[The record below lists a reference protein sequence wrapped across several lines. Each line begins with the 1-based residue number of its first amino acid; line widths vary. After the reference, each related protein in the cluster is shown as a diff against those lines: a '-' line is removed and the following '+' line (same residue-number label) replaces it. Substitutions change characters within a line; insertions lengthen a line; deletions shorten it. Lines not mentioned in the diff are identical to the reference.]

1 MKMKRWLAG
10 SAIAL
15 ASAGLVSL
23 AAMQQSGSAAGAEAV
38 PKHMIT
44 YMDWGRSDR
53 DWGLPGVDPHQ
64 VAPWATWVM
73 AKPRDASA
81 VASAGMKT
89 MFYSN
94 PNRVAPKDAMYKDDD
109 SMFAHDC
116 SNQRIRI
123 LKQGSQKALTDPASP
138 TLLAQWKAF
147 NQQNMSAGHFDAVYD
162 DTASSTNSLSAM
174 PCHFD
179 SAGWEQSHA
188 RLLSQLGIPVIF
200 NGLGDGDLVRNG
212 RGREATYG
220 LSPAIAL
227 SAPSNVLGGSFE
239 DCYVT
244 GSPTKSQ
251 DEKTFGSYWQQTENT
266 QLEMARRGKLF
277 MCEEMPGNGDM
288 GSLIDQ
294 RTYAEASLLLT
305 FDPRTTMVHQA
316 MQTASG
322 VKLGPEVGLVAMD
335 AASAAPSSIDALR
348 TPGGAYARE
357 YRACYV
363 NGASVGPC
371 AAVVNSNE
379 SGSVPFPLSGYSHT
393 LVIKGSGVMDGG
405 TISVSGPPPPSTLP
419 AVTGVVAFK

>member
-1 MKMKRWLAG
+1 MKIRRWIGGAVFALAG
-10 SAIAL
+10 A
-15 ASAGLVSL
+15 VSL
-23 AAMQQSGSAAGAEAV
+23 ASLALQQSGVAAGAVPV

-81 VASAGMKT
+81 VAAAGMKT

-123 LKQGSQKALTDPASP
+123 LKQGSQKDLTDPASP

-147 NQQNMSAGHFDAVYD
+147 DQQNLSGGHFDAVYD

-179 SAGWEQSHA
+179 SATWEQSHA
-188 RLLSQLGIPVIF
+188 RLLSQLGIQVIY
-200 NGLGDGDLVRNG
+200 NGLGDGDLARNG

-239 DCYVT
+239 DCYLT

-251 DEKTFGSYWQQTENT
+251 DQKTFGSYWQQTENT
-266 QLEMARRGKLF
+266 QIEMSKRGKLF
-277 MCEEMPGNGDM
+277 MCEEMPGNGNMD
-288 GSLIDQ
+288 GLIDQ

-305 FDPRTTMVHQA
+305 FDPGTTMVHQA
-316 MQTASG
+316 MQTNSG

-335 AASAAPSSIDALR
+335 PVNAMPSSIDSLR
-348 TPGGAYARE
+348 ASGGAYARA
-357 YRACYV
+357 YRSCYV

-371 AAVVNSNE
+371 AAVVNSDE
-379 SGSVPFPLSGYSHT
+379 RASAPFPLSGYRRT
-393 LVIKGSGVMDGG
+393 LVIKGSGVLDGG
-405 TISVSGPPPPSTLP
+405 TISLNGPPPPSTLS